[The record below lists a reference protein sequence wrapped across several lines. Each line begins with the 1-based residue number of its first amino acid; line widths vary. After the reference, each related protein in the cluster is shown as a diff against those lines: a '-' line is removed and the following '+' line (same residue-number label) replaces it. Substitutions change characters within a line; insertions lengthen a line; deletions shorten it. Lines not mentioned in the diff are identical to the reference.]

1 MTVREATVAI
11 TVPFHDIDSIGVA
24 WHGHYAK
31 YFEIARCALLDS
43 FGYGYDAMRESG
55 LHVAGDRH
63 AHPLREGRAFGQ
75 RILVKATLREWEN
88 RLLIDYLVTDE
99 ASGAAADQGQ
109 HRAGRRRHE
118 ERRDVFRVAARAVR
132 APGPGAMK
140 RRRALLGCAS
150 LFVLPARSARR
161 PPIRSRIR

>member
-1 MTVREATVAI
+1 MRCVEAEVAI

-31 YFEIARCALLDS
+31 YFEIARCQLLES

-55 LHVAGDRH
+55 YMWPVIDMRIRYIK
-63 AHPLREGRAFGQ
+63 PVRFGQ

-99 ASGAAADQGQ
+99 AGGQRLTKGTTAQVAVEMKSGEMCFVSPAVLF
-109 HRAGRRRHE
+109 
-118 ERRDVFRVAARAVR
+118 ER
-132 APGPGAMK
+132 
-140 RRRALLGCAS
+140 LG
-150 LFVLPARSARR
+150 LQR
-161 PPIRSRIR
+161 